1 MLHQMM
7 TSLERIFTVE
17 EVQAHCD
24 IPCKIY
30 DTSSAL
36 IACLSVIR
44 MVDLLEEFA
53 DAEKTPGWYNKMN
66 RFIAEKE
73 REGEL
78 LKHEIR
84 IIWGD
89 YFKKPQMEK
98 FPEIN
103 DLTHSIML
111 LASKCK
117 QEIDRPA
124 ALQLL
129 EKVNRFA
136 EIFWETKGVKTK
148 KAVCPYPPSLE
159 VVYPDL

>member
-1 MLHQMM
+1 MLHKII
-7 TSLERIFTVE
+7 TSIDRIFPVE
-17 EVQAHCD
+17 EAQAHCD

-30 DTSSAL
+30 DTSTAQ
-36 IACLSVIR
+36 IACLSMIR

-53 DAEKTPGWYNKMN
+53 AAEKTLGWHNKMN

-73 REGEL
+73 RQGQI
-78 LKHEIR
+78 LKDEIR

-98 FPEIN
+98 FPEIHE
-103 DLTHSIML
+103 LTHSIML
-111 LASKCK
+111 LSSKCK
-117 QEIDRPA
+117 QEIDRDA
-124 ALQLL
+124 ALKLL

-136 EIFWETKGVKTK
+136 EIFWDTKGIETK

-159 VVYPDL
+159 VVYPAL